1 MKKQISGWAFSA
13 FAAGLASFAA
23 TPTPAAEAL
32 AAAPQPTLA
41 QIIDCNAAARGG
53 LDAWRRIETMV
64 WVGHL
69 ESSSALANGLPFE
82 LDLKRPNQARFELI
96 GAGQK
101 SLRVFDGKQGWK
113 LRPGRG
119 GAGVEVQ
126 PYGSDE
132 IGHSRDEQVID
143 GLLIDHQAKGHVVTV
158 SGSDEVQGQAAQ
170 RLIVRLA
177 SGKLATVWVDA
188 RTCLEIKVEREAAAG
203 SPAVAIHYR
212 DYRDFEGLKIP
223 RVIETRRAAGG
234 QVDSLVIDRVM
245 LNAPLGDKTFARP
258 GPAPRRAQ
266 VTVDARAA
274 AAPGALGPGQ

>member
-1 MKKQISGWAFSA
+1 MKKPISAWAFVA
-13 FAAGLASFAA
+13 FVACLAGLAA
-23 TPTPAAEAL
+23 TSAPAAEWPAD
-32 AAAPQPTLA
+32 APQPTLA
-41 QIIDCNAAARGG
+41 QLMACNAAARGG

-69 ESSSALANGLPFE
+69 ESSSALANGLPFQ

-101 SLRVFDGKQGWK
+101 SLRVFDGHNGWK

-158 SGSDEVQGQAAQ
+158 AGSDEVQGQAAY
-170 RLIVRLA
+170 RLIVRLP
-177 SGKLATVWVDA
+177 SGKLAKVWIDA
-188 RTCLEIKVEREAAAG
+188 ASCLEIKVEREAGAG

-223 RVIETRRAAGG
+223 RVIETRHAADG
-234 QVDSLVIDRVM
+234 QVDSLVIDRVS
-245 LNAPLGDKTFARP
+245 LNPPLGDKTFARP
-258 GPAPRRAQ
+258 GPASRRGQ

-274 AAPGALGPGQ
+274 AAPGALGPNR